1 MTKIM
6 CSPQTQIQNDRS
18 LLRFQIESENTVFKF
33 LQDGS
38 SVRRQFFCLSVNCK
52 HERFDKNIFAAR
64 SNVFSNPVLS
74 TR

>member
-52 HERFDKNIFAAR
+52 RDHIGLVKTFLMGGLMHLVI
-64 SNVFSNPVLS
+64 LS
-74 TR
+74 